1 MHPTH
6 RPYQQNS
13 VEIPVDDGF
22 CSWHGGSLFDW
33 MKYTQDE
40 TGYAADA
47 PLQERL
53 RKDKAIQWMP
63 TEKVKQYD
71 DWLESLGPLPA
82 DKPGR

>member
-1 MHPTH
+1 
-6 RPYQQNS
+6 
-13 VEIPVDDGF
+13 
-22 CSWHGGSLFDW
+22 

-53 RKDKAIQWMP
+53 RKDKAITWKP
-63 TEKVKQYD
+63 TEKAKQYD

-82 DKPGR
+82 DKTGR